1 MFPFLCNSV
10 ANAVCH
16 LNLFYINLTSY
27 TQNGENKGLK
37 VILDT
42 EAYDYAYF
50 PRASKGFKIS
60 LADARDKAVV
70 NQDGYFLSP
79 GK

>member
-1 MFPFLCNSV
+1 METNP
-10 ANAVCH
+10 
-16 LNLFYINLTSY
+16 
-27 TQNGENKGLK
+27 QNGENKGLK

-70 NQDGYFLSP
+70 NQDGYYISP
-79 GK
+79 GTWNWDIFGD